1 VWEASASIETTAP
14 VKAVWSLWADPA
26 RWPDW
31 NHDIASVSAHE
42 PLAAG
47 ARARVRLKS
56 SVPMRFTITEL
67 EHERLF
73 IDETKLPGACMGH
86 EHRLEQLPDG
96 RTRIHNRLY
105 LDGPLERLYA
115 AALGGRMR
123 ASVRQFVE
131 SEKELAERP
140 AY

>member
-14 VKAVWSLWADPA
+14 AKAVWALWEDPS

-31 NHDIASVSAHE
+31 NHDIASVSADE

-47 ARARVRLKS
+47 VRVRVRLKRS
-56 SVPMRFTITEL
+56 IPMRFTVTQL
-67 EHERLF
+67 EPEHLF
-73 IDETKLPGACMGH
+73 TDETRMPGARMGH
-86 EHRLEQLPDG
+86 EHRLEPVPAG
-96 RTRIHNRLY
+96 GVRIHNRLY

-123 ASVRQFVE
+123 ASVRQFVG
-131 SEKELAERP
+131 SEKALAETRP
-140 AY
+140 